1 MADFPALDFHPVR
14 DRANAPTL
22 VQQLVD
28 AIVRAIEGRALG
40 PGMALPSVREFARS
54 CQVSTFTVASAY
66 ARLVSQGWLLARPGS
81 GYRVAPRAPA
91 ASAAPAPRPWEPPTP
106 GAEWLLSDVFA
117 DHSIPVKSGCGWLP
131 NEWLNESG
139 LHLGL
144 RHVARVPGGRIAGY
158 GHPYGYAPLRAG
170 VAAHAASLGIQADA
184 VHVLLTQG
192 VTHGLDIAIRTLLRP
207 GDTVVVEQPCYANL
221 LALIRLA
228 GLHVVAVPRT
238 AEGLDIGELERA
250 AQAHRPRAMIV
261 NTVLQNPT
269 GTSLTMANAYQ
280 VLRIADQHDCW
291 IIEDD
296 ISRELMPGVAPVLAA
311 LDGLRRVVY
320 LSGYSKVISPSVRV
334 GYAIA
339 RPDVVR
345 DMARTKMAVG
355 LTSPE
360 IMERV
365 VHEALREGRYRAHV
379 SGLRERL
386 ALAHDDIV
394 RRLAECGMPV
404 HAQPRAGLF
413 LWAQVGKGGADGGA
427 NGLAERALRDGIWL
441 APGSYFDAGQ
451 RDLPW
456 IRLNVAYSGDERL
469 WRFFQETARTPVE
482 QAVPGKC
489 APGKKGIFAPHL
501 R

>member
-1 MADFPALDFHPVR
+1 MADLLPLDFRPLR

-28 AIVRAIEGRALG
+28 AVVRAIEACAVG
-40 PGMALPSVREFARS
+40 PGMSLPSVREFARAYD
-54 CQVSTFTVASAY
+54 VSTFTVASAY

-81 GYRVAPRAPA
+81 GYRVAPRHPV
-91 ASAAPAPRPWEPPTP
+91 SPAAPAPRPWEPPTP

-131 NEWLNESG
+131 GEWLNEAG

-144 RHVARVPGGRIAGY
+144 RHVARVPGARIAGY
-158 GHPYGYAPLRAG
+158 GHPYGYAPLRDDIAS
-170 VAAHAASLGIQADA
+170 HAATWGMPVEAGQ
-184 VHVLLTQG
+184 VLLTQG

-207 GDTVVVEQPCYANL
+207 GDTVIVEQPCYANL

-228 GLHVVAVPRT
+228 GLRVIAVPRT
-238 AEGLDIGELERA
+238 VEGLDIGQLEQA
-250 AQAHRPRAMIV
+250 AQLHRPRAMIV

-280 VLRIADQHDCW
+280 VLRIADQYDCW

-296 ISRELMPGVAPVLAA
+296 ISRELAPGVAPVLGA

-334 GYAIA
+334 GYVIA
-339 RPDVVR
+339 HPDVVR

-379 SGLRERL
+379 AGLRERL
-386 ALAHDDIV
+386 ALAHDRV
-394 RRLAECGMPV
+394 ARRLAERAMPV
-404 HAQPRAGLF
+404 HAEPRAGLF
-413 LWAQVGKGGADGGA
+413 LWARLPGACAEGGA
-427 NGLAERALRDGIWL
+427 NALAERALRDGIWL
-441 APGSYFDAGQ
+441 APGSYFDAEQ
-451 RDLPW
+451 HDLPW
-456 IRLNVAYSGDERL
+456 IRLNVAYSQDDRL
-469 WRFFQETARTPVE
+469 WRFLDEEIVRIAPV
-482 QAVPGKC
+482 
-489 APGKKGIFAPHL
+489 
-501 R
+501 

>member
-1 MADFPALDFHPVR
+1 MTDFPAMDFSPLR
-14 DRANAPTL
+14 DRAHAPTL
-22 VQQLVD
+22 VQQLID
-28 AIVRAIEGRALG
+28 AVVRAIETQVLG
-40 PGMALPSVREFARS
+40 PGMSLPSVREFARAHD
-54 CQVSTFTVASAY
+54 VSTFTVASAY

-81 GYRVAPRAPA
+81 GYRVASRTSAAPA
-91 ASAAPAPRPWEPPTP
+91 AAPAPRPWEPPTP

-131 NEWLNESG
+131 GEWLNEAG

-158 GHPYGYAPLRAG
+158 GHPYGYAPLRDGIAS
-170 VAAHAASLGIQADA
+170 HAALLGMPVETGQ
-184 VHVLLTQG
+184 VLLTQG
-192 VTHGLDIAIRTLLRP
+192 VTHGLDIAMRTLLRP
-207 GDTVVVEQPCYANL
+207 GDAVIVEQPCYANL

-228 GLHVVAVPRT
+228 GLRAVAVPRT
-238 AEGLDIGELERA
+238 TEGLDIAQLEQA
-250 AQAHRPRAMIV
+250 AQAHRPRAMII

-280 VLRIADQHDCW
+280 VLRIAEQQDCW

-296 ISRELMPGVAPVLAA
+296 ISRELAPGVAPVLAA

-334 GYAIA
+334 GYAIGH
-339 RPDVVR
+339 PDVVR

-365 VHEALREGRYRAHV
+365 VHEALHEGRYRAHV
-379 SGLRERL
+379 AALRERL
-386 ALAHDDIV
+386 ALAHANV
-394 RRLAECGMPV
+394 AQRLAQNDMPV
-404 HAQPRAGLF
+404 YAEPRAGLF
-413 LWAQVGKGGADGGA
+413 LWARLPPGGMETGA
-427 NGLAERALRDGIWL
+427 NALAERALRDGIWL
-441 APGSYFDAGQ
+441 APGSYFDAAQ

-456 IRLNVAYSGDERL
+456 IRLNVAYSDDASL
-469 WRFFQETARTPVE
+469 WRFLHDAGR
-482 QAVPGKC
+482 GN
-489 APGKKGIFAPHL
+489 G
-501 R
+501 